1 MRATEIRTP
10 ERVLMTADTA
20 GGVWTYAMELAAGL
34 SDAGVSISLATM
46 GPAISRSQLA
56 EARAI
61 RGLELYESGFRL
73 EWRGAPREKVT
84 LARARALRPDRSRG
98 RPFRLRTGA
107 WRHTEPARAM
117 GGRGSFRIP

>member
-46 GPAISRSQLA
+46 GPAISRNQLA

-73 EWRGAPREKVT
+73 EWQDDPWINVT
-84 LARARALRPDRSRG
+84 LAGEWLLRLERKST
-98 RPFRLRTGA
+98 RLNSSHGYISYAVFCLKKKKKREA
-107 WRHTEPARAM
+107 
-117 GGRGSFRIP
+117 